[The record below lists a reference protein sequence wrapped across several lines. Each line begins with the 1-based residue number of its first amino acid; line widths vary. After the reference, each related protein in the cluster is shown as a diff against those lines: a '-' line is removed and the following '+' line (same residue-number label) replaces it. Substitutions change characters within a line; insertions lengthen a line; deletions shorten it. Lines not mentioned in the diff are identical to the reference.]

1 MTHMSTYTHTNTRT
15 CTYVYT
21 YKHTNTRTCTYVY
34 TYKHTYVHVCIHI
47 QTHKHTYVHVCI
59 HTQTHTHA
67 RTHTH
72 LVDVIS
78 FSSGGDTE
86 ALPVWW
92 LHLQVADIPIHLPPG
107 RSTASIAEHSLCRGE
122 GDHISSITSAS
133 TDCMRAIKRASI
145 TEGVGGTDDI
155 IICKYVCMYVCA
167 WRVWFDVCSIYRSG
181 YMYLWFVLQWLHI
194 QFTYIMQTVKVHKCT
209 MPKIKCQK

>member
-34 TYKHTYVHVCIHI
+34 I
-47 QTHKHTYVHVCI
+47 HKHT
-59 HTQTHTHA
+59 HTCAHA
-67 RTHTH
+67 H